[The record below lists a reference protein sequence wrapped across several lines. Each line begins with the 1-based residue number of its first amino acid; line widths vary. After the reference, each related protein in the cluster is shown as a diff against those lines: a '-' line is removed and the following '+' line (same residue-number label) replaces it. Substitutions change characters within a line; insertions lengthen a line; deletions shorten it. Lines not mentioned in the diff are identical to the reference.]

1 MVAPIMYAMLTNN
14 VSSSVY
20 TLLLIAFVLAGFSIQ
35 LSVDVFSVVPRLHS
49 DIGRIQKIDFIC
61 AIFRLLL
68 ILGLVYFFATAGLA
82 VAIASAAFLLQYIL
96 LRAYAAKVVAIKAN
110 SNADDRDETH
120 GLMTKLATRGRM

>member
-1 MVAPIMYAMLTNN
+1 MLTKNGA
-14 VSSSVY
+14 SSVY

-49 DIGRIQKIDFIC
+49 DIGRIQKIDFTC

-96 LRAYAAKVVAIKAN
+96 LRAYAAKVVEDRKSTRLN
-110 SNADDRDETH
+110 SSHT
-120 GLMTKLATRGRM
+120 